1 MTSAGRRGEN
11 YAKESGGEPHGANQT
26 AEAPWQKPWK
36 PGGLAV
42 VENFLAGKKHTGED
56 DPGQIETEEADG

>member
-11 YAKESGGEPHGANQT
+11 YAKKAAENLMEQIKR